1 MNIYNFE
8 KKCNAQRD
16 DKKIRKF
23 KAKEKEEK

>member
-8 KKCNAQRD
+8 TKGNAKRG

-23 KAKEKEEK
+23 KTKEKEEK